1 MIVMKINAPK
11 FKLHAQA
18 DFAMSHAINKTMT
31 SVRDNQKKEMP
42 TYMNNDPVAYT
53 RNSPKIKYSNKSDL
67 RAYLY
72 YKTEYM
78 SKLMDGGQVTANKSR
93 RLIEPVNA
101 KTMKGGQ
108 LNRNYIKNKLK
119 MNKYFIGIPKGLKGE
134 NYRGVW
140 ERQGKGGYLKSKS
153 NGDGSKTPKGKL
165 RLMVSLKRSSR
176 MQKPQFPAGKIA
188 RYHFGN
194 RFERQL
200 KISMRLALR
209 TAR

>member
-42 TYMNNDPVAYT
+42 SYMNNDPVAYT

-78 SKLMDGGQVTANKSR
+78 SKLIDGGEVKSKGR

-101 KTMKGGQ
+101 KLMKGGQ

-119 MNKYFIGIPKGLKGE
+119 MKKYFIGIPKGKTGE
-134 NYRGVW
+134 NFRGVW
-140 ERQGKGGYLKSKS
+140 ERKGKGGYLKNKKGS
-153 NGDGSKTPKGKL
+153 NSGTQPKGKL
-165 RLMVSLKRSSR
+165 SLMVSLRRNSR
-176 MQKPQFPAGKIA
+176 LQQEQFPSGKIA
-188 RYHFGN
+188 RYHFVN